1 MHRLDRTTV
10 TAPACLGTYTHPPQ
24 TWKDVTPASKAE
36 IHIQLELMQGRR
48 CAYCEGPLDSLGHH
62 IEHFR
67 RKRLY
72 PALTFSWSNL
82 YWSCDQNDSC
92 GHYKDNGAGAY
103 NVADL
108 IDPCV
113 DDPDHFF
120 RFRSDG
126 TIVLRPGLSA
136 AEQHRA
142 NETLRVFN
150 LNPLH
155 GRLRYMRQAALA
167 RYIGLVDED
176 LGFSIEDLNELFS
189 QELVEAVSHPFYTAI
204 RHVLTEP

>member
-1 MHRLDRTTV
+1 MHKLDRSRAP
-10 TAPACLGTYTHPPQ
+10 APACLATYTHPRH
-24 TWKDVTPASKAE
+24 TWKDVTTASKAE
-36 IHIQLELMQGRR
+36 IHVQLELIQGRR
-48 CAYCEGPLDSLGHH
+48 CAYCEGPLDSLGYH

-67 RKRLY
+67 RKRQH
-72 PALTFSWSNL
+72 PTLTFTWSNL
-82 YWSCDQNDSC
+82 YWSCDQTDSC

-103 NVADL
+103 NIADL

-126 TIVLRPGLSA
+126 TIVLRSGLSA

-155 GRLRYMRQAALA
+155 GRLRYMRQAALG
-167 RYIGLVDED
+167 RYIDLVDED
-176 LGFSIEDLNELFS
+176 LEFSIEELHDLFN
-189 QELVEAVSHPFYTAI
+189 QELVEAVADPFYTAI

>member
-1 MHRLDRTTV
+1 MHKLDRSA
-10 TAPACLGTYTHPPQ
+10 APAPTCLAAYTHPPH
-24 TWKDVTPASKAE
+24 TWKSVTSANKAD
-36 IHIQLELMQGRR
+36 IHIQLEMMQGRR
-48 CAYCEGPLDSLGHH
+48 CAYCEGSLDSLGKH

-67 RKRLY
+67 RKKHY
-72 PALTFSWSNL
+72 PTLAFAWDNL
-82 YWSCDQNDSC
+82 YGSCDQKDSC

-113 DDPDHFF
+113 DDPDHYF

-126 TIVLRPGLSA
+126 TIVVRPALTA
-136 AEQHRA
+136 VEQHRA

-155 GRLRYMRQAALA
+155 GRLRYMRQAVLA
-167 RYIGLVDED
+167 RYVGLVDED
-176 LGFSIEDLNELFS
+176 PDFSFEELQELFN
-189 QELVEAVSHPFYTAI
+189 QELVEAVSDPFYTAI